1 MKIKHVK
8 ITNIL
13 SIEEASISFDENG
26 LMLVKGW
33 DYDTN
38 RSNGAGKTSI
48 FNALSFALFDK
59 LPRKITASEILRRG
73 CKQGTAEVTI
83 EVGSNRYT
91 VTRSRPKGVS
101 FSENGNQLTI
111 TQEEFESKIGLNYH
125 QFMMIVYCS
134 QANSIRFLASNDAE
148 KKKFMLQLL
157 NIDNFSTAK
166 KKSDDIIKT
175 LDVNLNSLKTQL
187 SNIESKIEAY
197 SDSICNEDDIKEQ
210 IAAIEDKNKPLNEA
224 LIKYS
229 GVPKP
234 DLAKY
239 QSLEDD
245 INSKRLGLSNVKA
258 KKELLNQEYNKLA
271 SSKLASNAKPF
282 SAPSSCHA
290 CGSKLDNKAARANY
304 NKEIRELKDKMLLI
318 KQDLDFCEEA
328 LKKDTSYIDLLRKIK
343 DKKRDES
350 SDYDN
355 ARYMCVDLKAK
366 IQLNCQKIEILDNK
380 LKNNASLRS
389 KIDLLKQEGITVAD
403 RISDTTQK
411 IDLYK
416 TISNIYSSTGAQAYI
431 LDSVIDLF
439 NESVAKHIEK
449 MWDFASY
456 QLIPYKEK
464 EDGDLSTKFSERF
477 TINGKEVSI
486 GSLSG
491 GEYRALSLCVDLA
504 LIEVLELRNGISIS
518 PVILDEPFDGLD
530 ADGRELVVDML
541 KTMSNDKQIIVVD
554 HMAELKSMFSKT
566 LTVEKRNGISSIN
579 IDI

>member
-1 MKIKHVK
+1 MKIKNIK
-8 ITNIL
+8 ISNIL
-13 SIEEASISFDENG
+13 SIEDASLSFDEDG

-73 CKQGTAEVTI
+73 CKQGTVEVTV
-83 EVGSNRYT
+83 EVGSNKYT
-91 VTRSRPKGVS
+91 VARSRPKGVS

-125 QFMMIVYCS
+125 QFMMIVYSS
-134 QANSIRFLASNDAE
+134 QTNSIRFLAANDAE

-157 NIDNFSTAK
+157 NIDSFSAAK
-166 KKSDDIIKT
+166 KKSDEVIKT
-175 LDVNLNSLKTQL
+175 LDNNLTLFKSQL

-197 SDSICNEDDIKEQ
+197 SESIHNEDDIKSQ
-210 IAAIEDKNKPLNEA
+210 ISIIEEKNKPLKDS

-229 GVPKP
+229 SVLRP
-234 DLAKY
+234 DLTKY

-245 INSKRLGLSNVKA
+245 INTKRLALSKVKA
-258 KKELLNQEYNKLA
+258 KKEILNQEYNKLA
-271 SSKLASNAKPF
+271 TSVKPF
-282 SAPSSCHA
+282 SGASSCYA
-290 CGSKLDNKAARANY
+290 CGGKLDNKMAAANH
-304 NKEIRELKDKMLLI
+304 NKEMSEIKQKMLNI
-318 KQDLDFCEEA
+318 KQDIDLCEEK
-328 LKKDTSYIDLLRKIK
+328 LKKDPSYVDLLKKIK
-343 DKKRDES
+343 DKKKNES
-350 SDYDN
+350 TDYELAQSMCSDL
-355 ARYMCVDLKAK
+355 RSK
-366 IQLNCQKIEILDNK
+366 IQLNSQKIEALDSK
-380 LKNNASLRS
+380 LKNNATLKLKIESLAQEVQNLTS
-389 KIDLLKQEGITVAD
+389 KITET
-403 RISDTTQK
+403 SQK

-416 TISNIYSSTGAQAYI
+416 TISNIYSSTGAQAYV

-456 QLIPYKEK
+456 ELIPYKEK
-464 EDGDLSTKFSERF
+464 EDGELSTKFSEKF
-477 TINGKEVSI
+477 TINGKEVSV

-491 GEYRALSLCVDLA
+491 GEYRALSLCVDIA

-530 ADGRELVVDML
+530 ADGRELIVDML
-541 KTMSNDKQIIVVD
+541 KMMSNSKQIIVID

-566 LTVEKRNGISSIN
+566 LTVEKRNGVSGIT
-579 IDI
+579 IDM

>member
-1 MKIKHVK
+1 MKIKNIK
-8 ITNIL
+8 ISNIL
-13 SIEEASISFDENG
+13 SIEDASLSFDEDG

-73 CKQGTAEVTI
+73 CKQGTVEVTV
-83 EVGSNRYT
+83 EVGSNKYT
-91 VTRSRPKGVS
+91 VARSRPKGVS

-125 QFMMIVYCS
+125 QFMMIVYSS
-134 QANSIRFLASNDAE
+134 QTNSIRFLAANDAE

-157 NIDNFSTAK
+157 NIDSFSAAK
-166 KKSDDIIKT
+166 KKSDEVIKT
-175 LDVNLNSLKTQL
+175 LDNNLTLFKSQL

-197 SDSICNEDDIKEQ
+197 SESIHDEDDIKSQ
-210 IAAIEDKNKPLNEA
+210 ISIIEEKNKPLKDS

-229 GVPKP
+229 SVLRP
-234 DLAKY
+234 DLTKY

-245 INSKRLGLSNVKA
+245 INAKRLALSKVKA
-258 KKELLNQEYNKLA
+258 KKEILNQEYNKLA
-271 SSKLASNAKPF
+271 SSIKPF
-282 SAPSSCHA
+282 SGASSCYA
-290 CGSKLDNKAARANY
+290 CGGKLDNKMAAANH
-304 NKEIRELKDKMLLI
+304 NKEMSEIKQKMLNI
-318 KQDLDFCEEA
+318 KQDIDLCEEK
-328 LKKDTSYIDLLRKIK
+328 LKKDPSYVDLLKKIK
-343 DKKRDES
+343 DKKKNES
-350 SDYDN
+350 TDYELAQSMCSDL
-355 ARYMCVDLKAK
+355 RSK
-366 IQLNCQKIEILDNK
+366 IQLNSQKIEALDSK
-380 LKNNASLRS
+380 LKNNATLKLKIASLTEEAQNLTC
-389 KIDLLKQEGITVAD
+389 KITETG
-403 RISDTTQK
+403 QK

-416 TISNIYSSTGAQAYI
+416 TMSNIYSSTGAQAYV

-456 QLIPYKEK
+456 ELIPYKEK
-464 EDGDLSTKFSERF
+464 EDGELSTKFSEKF

-491 GEYRALSLCVDLA
+491 GEYRALSLCVDIA

-541 KTMSNDKQIIVVD
+541 KTMSNSKQIIVID

-566 LTVEKRNGISSIN
+566 LTVEKRNGISAIT
-579 IDI
+579 IDT

>member
-1 MKIKHVK
+1 MKIKNIK
-8 ITNIL
+8 ISNIL
-13 SIEEASISFDENG
+13 SIEDASLSFDEDG

-73 CKQGTAEVTI
+73 CKQGTVEVTV
-83 EVGSNRYT
+83 EVGSNKYT
-91 VTRSRPKGVS
+91 VARSRPKGVS

-125 QFMMIVYCS
+125 QFMMIVYSS
-134 QANSIRFLASNDAE
+134 QTNSIRFLAANDAE

-157 NIDNFSTAK
+157 NIDSFSAAK
-166 KKSDDIIKT
+166 KKSDEVIKT
-175 LDVNLNSLKTQL
+175 LDNNLTLFKSQL

-197 SDSICNEDDIKEQ
+197 SESIHNEDDIKSQ
-210 IAAIEDKNKPLNEA
+210 ISIIEEKNKPLKDS

-229 GVPKP
+229 SVLRP
-234 DLAKY
+234 DLTKY

-245 INSKRLGLSNVKA
+245 INTKRLALSKVKA
-258 KKELLNQEYNKLA
+258 KKEILNQEYNKLA
-271 SSKLASNAKPF
+271 TSVKPF
-282 SAPSSCHA
+282 SGASSCYA
-290 CGSKLDNKAARANY
+290 CGGKLDNKMAAANH
-304 NKEIRELKDKMLLI
+304 NKEMSEIKQKMLNI
-318 KQDLDFCEEA
+318 KQDIDLCEEK
-328 LKKDTSYIDLLRKIK
+328 LKKDPSYVDLLKKIK
-343 DKKRDES
+343 DKKKNES
-350 SDYDN
+350 TDYELAQSMCSDL
-355 ARYMCVDLKAK
+355 RSK
-366 IQLNCQKIEILDNK
+366 IQLNSQKIEALDSK
-380 LKNNASLRS
+380 LKNNATLKLKIESLAQEVQNLTS
-389 KIDLLKQEGITVAD
+389 KITET
-403 RISDTTQK
+403 SQK

-416 TISNIYSSTGAQAYI
+416 TISNIYSSTGAQAYV

-456 QLIPYKEK
+456 ELIPYKEK
-464 EDGDLSTKFSERF
+464 EDGELSTKFSEKF
-477 TINGKEVSI
+477 TINGKEVSV

-491 GEYRALSLCVDLA
+491 GEYRALSLCVDIA

-518 PVILDEPFDGLD
+518 PVVLDEPFDGLD

-541 KTMSNDKQIIVVD
+541 KTMSNSKQIIVID

-566 LTVEKRNGISSIN
+566 LTVEKRNGISAIT
-579 IDI
+579 IDT